1 MLKFNTIYG
10 KIKFALIVVAIIFL
24 ILFIVLIS
32 YKYKQEKHIVESSQ
46 EQYRIDINSL
56 FDLKSSAM
64 IKTVY
69 DYTYWDEFV
78 AAIEKNDTLWY
89 KENIDFRS
97 EVYDIDYSCVYNK
110 KFEIVY
116 ETYLS
121 DSISQNL
128 ITREILQIISK
139 KKFLHYFIKTTNGI
153 VEVSAASVHPTDDPE
168 RNKTQPFGYLFVAR
182 EFDHKFINELE
193 EISASKI
200 NLIFSDPV
208 PDKNRFAI
216 QTKSDLKG
224 WDETHVGWLV
234 FRRVLD
240 LNYSATQKI
249 MYMLLMYIIL
259 ALLAFYMFAHKWINK
274 PLRLVTDVLKTNN
287 PKSINAL
294 KSAPAEFGRIGFL
307 FDDYVN
313 QKMDLQ
319 EAKERAEKSDK
330 LKSAFLANMSHE
342 IRTPLN
348 SILGF
353 SELLEEVRD
362 EATKSQYLN
371 IIQMN
376 GANLLQLLSDLMELS
391 KIEAGDLGLRYSIFM
406 VSEIFAE
413 LKDTYMNELIRR
425 NRKDV
430 QLNYELPNGDIK
442 IYSDPNRIKQ
452 VLSNLLTNA
461 SKFTINGHIIFR
473 CQIINDEIV
482 FSVSDT
488 GTGIPEVDQKK
499 IFERFTKFN
508 YNSLNSEGTGIGLSI
523 VERIVTI
530 LNGRIWFD
538 SVYGKGSNF
547 LFSIPSQSS
556 KNS

>member
-10 KIKFALIVVAIIFL
+10 KIKCTLISVATIFL
-24 ILFIVLIS
+24 ILFIVLIT
-32 YKYKQEKHIVESSQ
+32 YKYKQEKHIVGSSQ
-46 EQYRIDINSL
+46 EQYKSDINSL
-56 FDLKSSAM
+56 FNLRSSAM

-78 AAIEKNDTLWY
+78 TAIEKNDSSWY
-89 KENIDFRS
+89 NENIDFS
-97 EVYDIDYSCVYNK
+97 SSIYDIDYSCVYNK
-110 KFEIVY
+110 KFEVVY

-121 DSISQNL
+121 DSISRNF
-128 ITREILQIISK
+128 ITKEVLQSLNK
-139 KKFLHYFIKTTNGI
+139 KRFLHYFLNTPNGI
-153 VEVSAASVHPTDDPE
+153 IEVSAASVHPTADPE
-168 RNKTQPFGYLFVAR
+168 RIKTEPSGYLFVAR
-182 EFDHKFINELE
+182 EFDHKFITELE

-200 NLIFSDPV
+200 NLTFSDPV

-216 QTKSDLKG
+216 QAKSGLMG
-224 WDETHVGWLV
+224 WDGTYVAWIV
-234 FRRVLD
+234 FRRLLD
-240 LNYSATQKI
+240 LNYKATQKI
-249 MYMLLMYIIL
+249 MYMLLMYVIL
-259 ALLAFYMFAHKWINK
+259 ALIAFYLFAHKWINR
-274 PLRLVTDVLKTNN
+274 PLMLITDVLKTDD

-313 QKMDLQ
+313 QKIELQ

-353 SELLEEVRD
+353 SEILEEVGD
-362 EATKSQYLN
+362 EATKLQYLG
-371 IIQMN
+371 IIQSN

-391 KIEAGDLGLRYSIFM
+391 KIEAGDLMLRYSTFK
-406 VSEIFAE
+406 VSEMFAE
-413 LKDTYMNELIRR
+413 LKDIYINELDRR

-442 IYSDPNRIKQ
+442 LYSDPNRIKQ

-461 SKFTINGHIIFR
+461 SKFTVKGNITFS
-473 CQIINDEIV
+473 CQKVKDEII

-488 GTGIPEVDQKK
+488 GTGIPEADQEK
-499 IFERFTKFN
+499 IFDRFTKFN
-508 YNSLNSEGTGIGLSI
+508 YDSLNNEGSGIGLSI
-523 VERIVTI
+523 VERIVTM
-530 LNGRIWFD
+530 LNGKIWFK
-538 SVYGKGSNF
+538 SVEGEGSTF
-547 LFSIPSQSS
+547 FFSIPDRFRTV
-556 KNS
+556 